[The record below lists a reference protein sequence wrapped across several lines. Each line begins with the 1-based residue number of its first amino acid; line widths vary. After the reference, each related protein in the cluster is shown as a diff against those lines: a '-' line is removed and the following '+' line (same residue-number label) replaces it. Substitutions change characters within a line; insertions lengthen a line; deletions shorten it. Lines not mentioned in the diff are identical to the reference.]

1 MAYCIDAKVT
11 IHICIPCVACAVD
24 NVKDYRIGCEVS
36 SCDVGWK
43 VSEDKDKCIANQCKC
58 LNGAG
63 TSEANCPVDGAFKC
77 ESCNAGF
84 ELNQEKM
91 SCDGTLWRLQ
101 ERVVGPGRAC
111 FEKTGHC
118 LNDYSGVHAIM

>member
-1 MAYCIDAKVT
+1 MRCCRILEIISWFKCALEMDCCIDTKVT
-11 IHICIPCVACAVD
+11 INVCIACVACAVE

-43 VSEDKDKCIANQCKC
+43 VSDDKAKCIANQCKC

-63 TSEANCPVDGAFKC
+63 TSEANCPVDGALKC

-91 SCDGTLWRLQ
+91 SCDGTL
-101 ERVVGPGRAC
+101 
-111 FEKTGHC
+111 
-118 LNDYSGVHAIM
+118 